1 MTKSYTV
8 KFKTDITNNL
18 SEIKNTIAFDGSAE
32 EVYATSGSVDLMA
45 GGLDGSISGDNI
57 RLEMT
62 KTDAEDSLKLLPG
75 AEFTLYNEAG
85 KSNWNCN

>member
-1 MTKSYTV
+1 
-8 KFKTDITNNL
+8 
-18 SEIKNTIAFDGSAE
+18 
-32 EVYATSGSVDLMA
+32 MA

-85 KSNWNCN
+85 KKQLELQLVTKQGSSPLTRV

>member
-1 MTKSYTV
+1 
-8 KFKTDITNNL
+8 
-18 SEIKNTIAFDGSAE
+18 
-32 EVYATSGSVDLMA
+32 MA

-85 KSNWNCN
+85 KAIGTATSDEAGKLAA